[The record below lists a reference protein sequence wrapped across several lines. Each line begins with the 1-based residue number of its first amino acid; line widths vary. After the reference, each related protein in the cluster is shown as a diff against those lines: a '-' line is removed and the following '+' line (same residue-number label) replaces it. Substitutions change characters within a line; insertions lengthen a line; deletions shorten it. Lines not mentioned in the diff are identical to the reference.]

1 MLAGIPQ
8 KTFSVLG
15 DYVLRNT
22 INLPRARLMDFR
34 CSMAKGKNETEIIS
48 PLQLE

>member
-15 DYVLRNT
+15 DYVLRKHHK
-22 INLPRARLMDFR
+22 L
-34 CSMAKGKNETEIIS
+34 AKGKADGF
-48 PLQLE
+48 